1 MTVTLKL
8 RPDMEARLQAKAQVQ
23 GISTEDLLQ
32 SLLENA
38 LAPISV
44 GEAIA
49 LYAAQTV
56 TQGQAA
62 ALAGLSRTEFIDAL
76 GKAGVCVFQYSA
88 EEILEEANR
97 A

>member
-23 GISTEDLLQ
+23 GISTEDFLQ

-56 TQGQAA
+56 TQGQQFWLVSHEQNSLTL
-62 ALAGLSRTEFIDAL
+62 LAKQGFLCSSTAPKR
-76 GKAGVCVFQYSA
+76 S
-88 EEILEEANR
+88 
-97 A
+97 